1 MIYNG
6 IQKTPELSRLARLN
20 YLTEALYWREAGNR
34 KYKKSALEW
43 ARWERLNERY
53 LLDKNMP
60 F

>member
-20 YLTEALYWREAGNR
+20 YLTEALYWREDGNR
-34 KYKKSALEW
+34 QYKKSALEW

-53 LLDKNMP
+53 LLEKNMP